1 MSGRPR
7 VRSMIPYAGTRLTE
21 PPAPDGRTARP
32 ARGVEVRDTAESPV
46 ASVDRALRIL
56 ALIGGAPTGL
66 SLDELAAKLDI
77 PKSSLHRIL
86 AALKFRKFVAQ
97 PEVGGAYFLG
107 TELLATAFRFHEML
121 DLRALIHPLLVRLSG
136 ELNETTHMAVLDGAE
151 IVYQDKIEV
160 ATHTIKLSSIIG
172 GRNPAHATG
181 VGKALLAWTY
191 PTDEAIRAWTL
202 RWEPLSRPTKRTVR
216 SAAQLADELARVRK
230 QGYAIDV
237 DENEVGVRCAG
248 VPIFLGRPVPAAAV
262 SITLL
267 GARAEVRRLHEL
279 GQYLR
284 SVVADWSEVPLP

>member
-1 MSGRPR
+1 MQ
-7 VRSMIPYAGTRLTE
+7 
-21 PPAPDGRTARP
+21 
-32 ARGVEVRDTAESPV
+32 DTVESPV

-66 SLDELAAKLDI
+66 ALDELAAKLDI

-86 AALKFRKFVAQ
+86 AALKFRKFVSQ
-97 PEVGGAYFLG
+97 PEIGGAYFLG
-107 TELLATAFRFHEML
+107 TELLATAFRFHDML
-121 DLRALIHPLLVRLSG
+121 DLRALIHPLLVRLSS
-136 ELNETTHMAVLDGAE
+136 ELSETTHMAVLDGAE

-191 PTDEAIRAWTL
+191 PTAEAIRAWAAQ
-202 RWEPLSRPTKRTVR
+202 WEPLPRPTKRTIQ
-216 SAAQLADELARVRK
+216 SAARLADELARVRE
-230 QGYAIDV
+230 QGYAVDV
-237 DENEVGVRCAG
+237 EENEIGVRCAG

-279 GQYLR
+279 GEYLR
-284 SVVADWSEVPLP
+284 GVVADWSKVPMP